1 MPTPLIPLTIQA
13 PGTKGLNYQQASTSL
28 DLGWA
33 TELENAVFDLTG
45 RITARKGITKLTT
58 SGSPGAHNLEQVFCY
73 EGFNSNAPV
82 TGVVSSGNSK
92 IYEGTT
98 TLTDITGTISAPTAN
113 NWQFMNW
120 RNTKV
125 VAVQQAHTPI
135 VATIAAGTLGNFA
148 NVTAASGSVP
158 TGNCGVA
165 AYGRVFWADSDALTV
180 KFSALLD
187 ETKWS
192 TADGGGSID
201 TTLYWPNGRDYIVAI
216 AAWEE
221 KLVIFGRHNIL
232 IYGSP
237 SVNVGFL
244 PSSMYLTDVVEGTGC
259 MARDSVRH
267 VGSDLVFLSE
277 SGIRSLKKSL
287 ITSKNPV
294 DEISLAIRD
303 LLLNYTDSSTLSN
316 VRSTYNQ
323 REGLYI
329 LSVVGTSNTDTFCFD
344 MKSYIRGATE
354 TDIGTI
360 KCSQWVGFPVHG
372 LAYGRD
378 QIMYVSHRDGSNE
391 SIGKYYGYTDNGSS
405 YTLKY
410 SSPWIDLASP
420 DGGDSG
426 AFLKIPKKA
435 TISTVGSGS
444 YQVIVSIA
452 YDFSTSSYSQTAS
465 VAGGSSGSSE
475 YGIAEFGIGE
485 FGASG
490 KVLRQ
495 SKVNLARSG
504 QHMRLTLSVPISTY
518 EISIQKIDIFM
529 KKGRVSY

>member
-45 RITARKGITKLTT
+45 RITARKGITNLTS
-58 SGSPGAHNLEQVFCY
+58 SGGPGANNLEQVFCY
-73 EGFNSNAPV
+73 EGFNSNADV
-82 TGVVSSGNSK
+82 TGVVSSGNAK

-98 TLTDITGTISAPTAN
+98 TLTDITGTITAPTAN

-135 VATIAAGTLGNFA
+135 VATIAAGVLGNFA
-148 NVTAASGSVP
+148 NITAASGSLP

-201 TTLYWPNGRDYIVAI
+201 TTLYWPNGRDYIVAL

-267 VGSDLVFLSE
+267 VGSDVVFLSE
-277 SGIRSLKKSL
+277 SGIRSLKKSIVTEKSPL
-287 ITSKNPV
+287 
-294 DEISLAIRD
+294 DEISLPVRD
-303 LLLNYTDSSTLSN
+303 LLLGYTDSGTLSN
-316 VRSTYNQ
+316 VRSVFNQ

-329 LSVVGTSNTDTFCFD
+329 LSIVGSSSTDTFCFD
-344 MKSYIRGATE
+344 MKSYIRNEQTGNE
-354 TDIGTI
+354 GQVR
-360 KCSQWVGFPVHG
+360 CSQWTGFPVHG
-372 LAYGRD
+372 LAYGRNG
-378 QIMYVSHRDGSNE
+378 IMYVSHRNGSNE
-391 SIGKYYGYTDNGSS
+391 HIGKYYGYLDNTSN

-410 SSPWIDLASP
+410 SSPWIDLANP
-420 DGGDSG
+420 DSMESG
-426 AFLKIPKKA
+426 TFLKLPKKA
-435 TISTVGSGS
+435 TIT
-444 YQVIVSIA
+444 
-452 YDFSTSSYSQTAS
+452 TA
-465 VAGGSSGSSE
+465 GSSTYQITLQVAFDFLGTGFNQSCSVSSNASASEYGTSE
-475 YGIAEFGIGE
+475 YGIAEYA
-485 FGASG
+485 ASG
-490 KVLRQ
+490 KSINQ

-504 QHMRLTLSVPISTY
+504 QHMRITISIPIMGY
-518 EISIQKIDIFM
+518 EIAIQKIDMFF
-529 KKGRVSY
+529 KRGRVSY

>member
-45 RITARKGITKLTT
+45 RITSRKGIYNLTT
-58 SGSPGAHNLEQVFCY
+58 SGGPGANNLEQVFCY
-73 EGFNSNAPV
+73 EGFNSNAPM

-98 TLTDITGTISAPTAN
+98 TLTDITGTITAPTAN

-135 VATIAAGTLGNFA
+135 VATIAAGVLGNFA
-148 NVTAASGSVP
+148 NVVAASGSLP

-232 IYGSP
+232 VYGSP

-277 SGIRSLKKSL
+277 SGVRSLRKSL
-287 ITSKNPV
+287 VTGKNPL
-294 DEISLAIRD
+294 DEISLPIRD
-303 LLLNYTDSSTLSN
+303 LLLGYTDAGTLAN
-316 VRSTYNQ
+316 VRSVFNQ

-329 LSVVGTSNTDTFCFD
+329 LSIVGTSSTNTFCFD
-344 MKSYIRGATE
+344 MKSYIRSPQTE
-354 TDIGTI
+354 DVGSVR
-360 KCSQWVGFPVHG
+360 CSQWTGFPIHG
-372 LAYGRD
+372 MSYGRNS
-378 QIMYVSHRDGSNE
+378 IMYVSYRNGSNE
-391 SIGKYYGYTDNGSS
+391 NIAKYYGYVDNTSS

-410 SSPWIDLASP
+410 SSPWIDLADPNSME
-420 DGGDSG
+420 SG
-426 AFLKIPKKA
+426 TFIKLPKKT
-435 TISTVGSGS
+435 TITTAGSSRYQITIQVSFDFASTGFV
-444 YQVIVSIA
+444 QTCSII
-452 YDFSTSSYSQTAS
+452 SNS
-465 VAGGSSGSSE
+465 VASE
-475 YGIAEFGIGE
+475 YGVSEFGVAE
-485 FGASG
+485 WGASG
-490 KVLRQ
+490 KSLSQ
-495 SKVNLARSG
+495 SKVNLARNG
-504 QHMRLTLSVPISTY
+504 QHMRFTLSVPINGY
-518 EISIQKIDIFM
+518 EISIQKLDMFF